1 MGADPATEVGSNFGL
16 KTILM
21 VMPAIIAVAILVMAP
36 RESLGM
42 YYNFVLWGAL
52 PIILYVI
59 GTGCCIIA
67 QYVTCGKIFINPVL
81 MSSWQILAYVYAAL
95 GMSQLAV
102 IRAPVVSLIPYEGLK
117 GINDILTIEKQR
129 PGLQEKATAY
139 WVFWAVLFAQ
149 MAAIGKST
157 VCKS

>member
-1 MGADPATEVGSNFGL
+1 MGAGQESNIPL
-16 KTILM
+16 KSILM
-21 VMPAIIAVAILVMAP
+21 VMPAIIAVAILVMMP
-36 RESLGM
+36 KESLGM
-42 YYNFVLWGAL
+42 YYNFLLWGAL
-52 PIILYVI
+52 PILLYVI
-59 GTGCCIIA
+59 GTGCCVIA
-67 QYVTCGKIFINPVL
+67 QFVTCKAIYINTVL
-81 MSSWQILAYVYAAL
+81 MSSWQIPIYVYGAL
-95 GMSQLAV
+95 GISQLAAV
-102 IRAPVVSLIPYEGLK
+102 RAPVVSLIPFEGLK

>member
-1 MGADPATEVGSNFGL
+1 MGSDQEVGSNIQL

-21 VMPAIIAVAILVMAP
+21 VMPAIIAVAILVMTP
-36 RESLGM
+36 KESMGM
-42 YYNFVLWGAL
+42 YYNFILWGAL

-67 QYVTCGKIFINPVL
+67 QYVTCGKVFIHPVL
-81 MSSWQILAYVYAAL
+81 MSSWQIPAYVYSAL
-95 GMSQLAV
+95 GISQLAAV
-102 IRAPVVSLIPYEGLK
+102 RAPVVSLIPFEGLK

>member
-1 MGADPATEVGSNFGL
+1 MGVDQAAEVGANFQL
-16 KTILM
+16 KLILM
-21 VMPAIIAVAILVMAP
+21 VMPAIIAVAILVMTS

-42 YYNFVLWGAL
+42 YYNFVLWGVL
-52 PIILYVI
+52 PIILYGI

-67 QYVTCGKIFINPVL
+67 QFVTCGTVFIHPVL

-95 GMSQLAV
+95 GISQLAA

-117 GINDILTIEKQR
+117 GINDILTIEKER
-129 PGLQEKATAY
+129 TGLKEKATAY

-149 MAAIGKST
+149 MAAIGTST